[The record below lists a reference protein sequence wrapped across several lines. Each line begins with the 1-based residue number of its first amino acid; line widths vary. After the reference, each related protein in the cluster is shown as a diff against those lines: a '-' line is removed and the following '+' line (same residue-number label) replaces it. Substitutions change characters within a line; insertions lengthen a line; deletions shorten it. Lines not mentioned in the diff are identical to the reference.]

1 MVELTALP
9 GPSDAPDLVDVM
21 RLGFRATVITY
32 ADREYVV
39 LDDGFHR
46 LRLDVL
52 SGTVREGPVQP
63 LFQVRGLSSIEPKLV
78 TLSRIGMLAR
88 LGRCS
93 GAIWPLERRM
103 PRWVDMLRVH
113 DAVQEGA
120 SQREIAVALFGAER
134 IATDWQGGSDSLR
147 SHVRRLI
154 KLGQAM
160 AAGGYR
166 RLLREK

>member
-1 MVELTALP
+1 M
-9 GPSDAPDLVDVM
+9 
-21 RLGFRATVITY
+21 
-32 ADREYVV
+32 
-39 LDDGFHR
+39 
-46 LRLDVL
+46 
-52 SGTVREGPVQP
+52 REGPVQP

-88 LGRCS
+88 LGRRS

-134 IATDWQGGSDSLR
+134 IATDWHGGSDSLR